1 MVSKNCD
8 PTNPAHTSTLAYT
21 FGREDGAALDRFFSF
36 DIPTMTLNV
45 AFQSAIGT
53 YDLYLRG
60 TLPNGQAVH
69 ETFTVKITEKPAII
83 INSQVAGAFA
93 QLLTN

>member
-1 MVSKNCD
+1 M
-8 PTNPAHTSTLAYT
+8 AYT
-21 FGREDGAALDRFFSF
+21 FGREDGAALDPFFSF

-60 TLPNGQAVH
+60 TLPNG
-69 ETFTVKITEKPAII
+69 
-83 INSQVAGAFA
+83 
-93 QLLTN
+93 